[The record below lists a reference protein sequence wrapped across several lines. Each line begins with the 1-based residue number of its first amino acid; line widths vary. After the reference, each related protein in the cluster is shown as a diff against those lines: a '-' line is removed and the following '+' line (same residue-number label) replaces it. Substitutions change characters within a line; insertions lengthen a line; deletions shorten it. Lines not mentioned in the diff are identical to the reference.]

1 MKPLNFLV
9 DGPQNANKK
18 VILAHGAGAPMDSPF
33 MSAFAKG
40 LGATGIKVTRFEFSY
55 MRDFRRNKVRRPPS
69 RVDVLKEEWRA
80 ILHMFD
86 SERLIIGGKSMGGR
100 IASMLLSE
108 PDLAQRQVIGL
119 VCLGYP
125 FHSYSNPEKTR
136 VDHLSHIKT
145 PTLICQGERDIMG
158 NKEEISGYNLSKSI
172 SIHWLPDGDH
182 SFKPRKASGY
192 GQKEN
197 WESGIKAIQKFIDGL
212 EI

>member
-1 MKPLNFLV
+1 MYNYIINPNT
-9 DGPQNANKK
+9 NRK
-18 VILAHGAGAPMDSPF
+18 VIIAHGAGAPMDSPF
-33 MSAFAKG
+33 MSAFANG
-40 LGATGIKVTRFEFSY
+40 LGERGIAVVRFEFDY
-55 MRDFRRNKVRRPPS
+55 MRKFRMDGVRRPPS
-69 RVDVLKEEWRA
+69 RVDALKEEWKA
-80 ILHMFD
+80 VLNMFG
-86 SERLIIGGKSMGGR
+86 SEKLIIGGKSMGGR
-100 IASMLLSE
+100 VASMILS
-108 PDLAQRQVIGL
+108 DLGLIQSSVIGL

-125 FHSYSNPEKTR
+125 FHPPRNPKKTR
-136 VDHLSHIKT
+136 VDHLRSIKK
-145 PTLICQGERDIMG
+145 PILICQGERDIMG